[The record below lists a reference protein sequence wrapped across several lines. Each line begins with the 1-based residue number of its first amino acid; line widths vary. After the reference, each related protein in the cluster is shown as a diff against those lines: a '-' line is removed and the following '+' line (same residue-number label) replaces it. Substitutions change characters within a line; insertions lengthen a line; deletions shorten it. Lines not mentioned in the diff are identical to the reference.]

1 LLPDFLHPHRRYV
14 IHSLQRIVSQY
25 LNAGLGWG
33 RLMAQA
39 RAAKPVRSTIREWV
53 GSFAY
58 GAGELL
64 LDSLRCHLL
73 ALDPLIDLSD
83 AAPPHHLDRVRDPAK
98 RRRLK
103 RAHRFWL
110 LAEQLYALVKT
121 RQPHLHFAADQLF
134 PFLLHW
140 LQSRDLPPRLLWNPA
155 LSKTPSTPF

>member
-1 LLPDFLHPHRRYV
+1 V
-14 IHSLQRIVSQY
+14 IRSLQRIVSQY

-33 RLMAQA
+33 RLME
-39 RAAKPVRSTIREWV
+39 RVPGSGPVRSTVREWI

-64 LDSLRCHLL
+64 LDSLSRHLL
-73 ALDPLIDLSD
+73 ALDPLIDLPD
-83 AAPPHHLDRVRDPAK
+83 TAPPHHLDRVPDPAK

-140 LQSRDLPPRLLWNPA
+140 LQSRDLVPRLFWNPA
-155 LSKTPSTPF
+155 LSTTPCTPF